1 MMNAAVRNAAVGNA
15 AIRNAAI
22 KNVVVRHRGRAIR
35 KITCYIL
42 VDFANR
48 MEEVGR
54 REPMS
59 MKEW

>member
-1 MMNAAVRNAAVGNA
+1 MRNTAVRNAE
-15 AIRNAAI
+15 IRNAAI

-35 KITCYIL
+35 NITCYNL

-48 MEEVGR
+48 IEEVGR
-54 REPMS
+54 REPMI